1 MADDMTSA
9 PVTAAELRNEPP
21 RARISAT
28 WRTYLPGAAGVAY
41 LAAWIAGLAVW
52 PVNLALNATAAQT
65 VASYAAHPAGAVTQ
79 YLLAEG
85 LAGLLLAPVL
95 GSALFPRLGARTG
108 KRTWSRAA
116 VTAAGFGAVAVAVS
130 LTQCVLG
137 LILTSAAT
145 GHDVATSGDLS
156 SLVNQLDGV
165 KMLALA
171 VTAVSLAAVKSPGR
185 ALPRWL
191 RVTALLLAVA
201 LAASGYAYLT
211 LTNALAWTAFVS
223 GLLLL
228 LWVTGT
234 GIALTVRRRTLPSP
248 TARP

>member
-21 RARISAT
+21 SARTGAA

-41 LAAWIAGLAVW
+41 LAAWIAGLAAW
-52 PVNLALNATAAQT
+52 PVNLALNATAPQT
-65 VASYAAHPAGAVTQ
+65 VASYDAHPAGAVTQ

-95 GSALFPRLGARTG
+95 GTALFPRLGAG
-108 KRTWSRAA
+108 KRAWSRAA
-116 VTAAGFGAVAVAVS
+116 VTAAVFGTVAVVVS

-145 GHDVATSGDLS
+145 GHDVTTSGDLS
-156 SLVNQLDGV
+156 NLVNQLDGV

-171 VTAVSLAAVKSPGR
+171 VTAVSVAAVKSPGL

-191 RVTALLLAVA
+191 RVTALLLAAA
-201 LAASGYAYLT
+201 LTVSGYAYLT

-223 GLLLL
+223 GILLL

-234 GIALTVRRRTLPSP
+234 GIALTVRRRTLPPP
-248 TARP
+248 TARS